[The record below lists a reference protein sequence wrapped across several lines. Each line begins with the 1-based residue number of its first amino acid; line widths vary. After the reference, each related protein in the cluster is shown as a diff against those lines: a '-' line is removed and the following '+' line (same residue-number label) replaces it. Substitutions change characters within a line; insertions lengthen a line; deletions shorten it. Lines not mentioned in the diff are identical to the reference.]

1 MTRQAIS
8 TGTNANDGTGD
19 TLRSAGT
26 KINANFSELYTLLG
40 GDADTLTSQIS
51 LGADGIIFEGS
62 NTGDAIQTTL
72 KVTNPTSADKTIT
85 FPDADGNVIL
95 DTATQTITNKTITV
109 KDIIYDVTNVSGA
122 VTLTT
127 SNAYIKCTGTAYT
140 LTWNEAATTTGEVKI
155 FTNTAS
161 GAVAVTV
168 GSGDDFSMATGT
180 TKMCI
185 ADGTNWIQLT

>member
-1 MTRQAIS
+1 MARQNIS
-8 TGTNANDGTGD
+8 TGTTANDGTGD

-26 KINANFSELYTLLG
+26 KINSNFSEIYTLLG
-40 GDADTLTSQIS
+40 GDANTLTSQIS

-62 NTGDAIQTTL
+62 TDDAFETTL
-72 KVTNPTSADKTIT
+72 KVTDPTLADKTIT
-85 FPDADGNVIL
+85 FPDATGNVIL

-122 VTLTT
+122 VTLSTT
-127 SNAYIKCTGTAYT
+127 NAYIKCIGTTYT
-140 LTWNEAATTTGEVKI
+140 LTWNEPATTTGELKI
-155 FTNTAS
+155 FTNTGS
-161 GAVAVTV
+161 GTVSVTV
-168 GSGDDFSMATGT
+168 NSGDDFSLTSGS

>member
-1 MTRQAIS
+1 MARQNIS
-8 TGTNANDGTGD
+8 TGTTANDGTGD

-26 KINANFSELYTLLG
+26 KINSNFSEIYTLLG

-51 LGADGIIFEGS
+51 LGADGVIFEGS
-62 NTGDAIQTTL
+62 TADAFETTL
-72 KVTNPTSADKTIT
+72 KVTDPTADRTIT
-85 FPDADGNVIL
+85 FPDAAGNVIL

-127 SNAYIKCTGTAYT
+127 TNAYIKCIGTTYT
-140 LTWNEAATTTGEVKI
+140 LDWNEPATTTGELKI
-155 FTNTAS
+155 FTNTGS
-161 GAVAVTV
+161 GTVSVTV
-168 GSGDDFSMATGT
+168 NSGDDFSLTSGS

>member
-1 MTRQAIS
+1 MAKQNIS
-8 TGTNANDGTGD
+8 TGTTANDGNGD

-26 KINANFSELYTLLG
+26 KINSNFSELYSKLG
-40 GDADTLTSQIS
+40 DGTDLSPQVSFGT
-51 LGADGIIFEGS
+51 DGIIFEGS
-62 NTGDAIQTTL
+62 NTSDAIQTTL
-72 KVTNPTSADKTIT
+72 KVTNPTSSDKTIT
-85 FPDADGNVIL
+85 LPDADGNVIL

-127 SNAYIKCTGTAYT
+127 TNAYIKCIGTTYE
-140 LTWNEAATTTGEVKI
+140 LDWDEPATTTGELKI
-155 FTNTAS
+155 FTNTGS
-161 GAVAVTV
+161 GDVDVVV
-168 GSGDDFSMATGT
+168 GSGDDFTLTPGS

>member
-1 MTRQAIS
+1 MARQNIS
-8 TGTNANDGTGD
+8 TGTTANDGTGD

-26 KINANFSELYTLLG
+26 KINSNFSEIYTLLG

-51 LGADGIIFEGS
+51 LGTDGVVFEGS
-62 NTGDAIQTTL
+62 TPDAFETTL
-72 KVTNPTSADKTIT
+72 KVTDPTADRTIT
-85 FPDADGNVIL
+85 FPDAAGNVIL
-95 DTATQTITNKTITV
+95 DTATHTITNKTITV

-127 SNAYIKCTGTAYT
+127 TNAYIKCIGTTYT
-140 LTWNEAATTTGEVKI
+140 LDWNEPATTTGELKI
-155 FTNTAS
+155 FTNTGS
-161 GAVAVTV
+161 GTVSVTV
-168 GSGDDFSMATGT
+168 NSGDDFSLTSGS

>member
-1 MTRQAIS
+1 MARQNIS
-8 TGTNANDGTGD
+8 TGTTANDGTGD

-26 KINANFSELYTLLG
+26 KINSNFSEIYTLLG
-40 GDADTLTSQIS
+40 GDANTLTSQIS

-62 NTGDAIQTTL
+62 TDDVFETTL
-72 KVTNPTSADKTIT
+72 KVTDPTLADRTIT
-85 FPDADGNVIL
+85 FPDATGNVIL

-127 SNAYIKCTGTAYT
+127 TNAYIKCIGTTYT
-140 LTWNEAATTTGEVKI
+140 LDWDEPATTTGELKI
-155 FTNTAS
+155 FTNTGS
-161 GAVAVTV
+161 GTVSVTV
-168 GSGDDFSMATGT
+168 NSGDDFSLTSGS

>member
-8 TGTNANDGTGD
+8 IGTAANDGTGD

-26 KINANFSELYTLLG
+26 KINNNFSELYTLLG
-40 GDADTLTSQIS
+40 GDVNTLTSQIS

-62 NTGDAIQTTL
+62 TPDAFETTL

-109 KDIIYDVTNVSGA
+109 KDIIYDVTAISG
-122 VTLTT
+122 VQTITT

-161 GAVAVTV
+161 GTVQVIV
-168 GSGDDFSMATGT
+168 GSGDDFSMTTGT

>member
-1 MTRQAIS
+1 MARQNIS
-8 TGTNANDGTGD
+8 TGTTANDGTGD

-26 KINANFSELYTLLG
+26 KINSNFSEIYTLLG

-51 LGADGIIFEGS
+51 LGTDGVIFEGS
-62 NTGDAIQTTL
+62 TPDAFETTL
-72 KVTNPTSADKTIT
+72 KVTDPTADRTIT
-85 FPDADGNVIL
+85 FPDAAGNVIL

-127 SNAYIKCTGTAYT
+127 TNAYIKCIGTTYT
-140 LTWNEAATTTGEVKI
+140 LTWNEPATTTGELKI
-155 FTNTAS
+155 FTNTGS
-161 GAVAVTV
+161 GTVSVTV
-168 GSGDDFSMATGT
+168 NSGDDFSLTSGS

>member
-1 MTRQAIS
+1 MARQNIS
-8 TGTNANDGTGD
+8 TGTTANDGTGD

-26 KINANFSELYTLLG
+26 KINSNFSEIYTLLG
-40 GDADTLTSQIS
+40 GDANTLTSQIS

-62 NTGDAIQTTL
+62 TDDVFETTL
-72 KVTNPTSADKTIT
+72 KVTDPTLADRTIT
-85 FPDADGNVIL
+85 FPDATGNVIL

-127 SNAYIKCTGTAYT
+127 TNAYIKCIGTTYT
-140 LTWNEAATTTGEVKI
+140 LDWNEPATTTGELKI
-155 FTNTAS
+155 FTNTGS
-161 GAVAVTV
+161 GTVSVTV
-168 GSGDDFSMATGT
+168 NSGDDFSLTSGS

>member
-1 MTRQAIS
+1 MARQNIS
-8 TGTNANDGTGD
+8 TGTTANDGTGD

-26 KINANFSELYTLLG
+26 KINSNFSEIYTLLG

-51 LGADGIIFEGS
+51 LGTDGVVFEGS
-62 NTGDAIQTTL
+62 TPDAFETTL
-72 KVTNPTSADKTIT
+72 KVTDPTADRTIT
-85 FPDADGNVIL
+85 FPDAAGNVIL

-127 SNAYIKCTGTAYT
+127 TNAYIKCIGTTYT
-140 LTWNEAATTTGEVKI
+140 LTWNEPATTTGELKI
-155 FTNTAS
+155 FTNTGS
-161 GAVAVTV
+161 GTVSVTV
-168 GSGDDFSMATGT
+168 NSGDDFSLTSGS

>member
-1 MTRQAIS
+1 MARQNIS
-8 TGTNANDGTGD
+8 TGTTANDGTGD

-26 KINANFSELYTLLG
+26 KINSNFSEIYTLLG

-51 LGADGIIFEGS
+51 LGTDGVVFEGS
-62 NTGDAIQTTL
+62 TPDAFETTL
-72 KVTNPTSADKTIT
+72 KVTDPTADRTIT
-85 FPDADGNVIL
+85 FPDAAGNVIL

-127 SNAYIKCTGTAYT
+127 TNAYIKCIGTTYT
-140 LTWNEAATTTGEVKI
+140 LDWNEPATTTGELKI
-155 FTNTAS
+155 FTNTGS
-161 GAVAVTV
+161 GTVSVTV
-168 GSGDDFSMATGT
+168 NSGDDFSLTSGS

>member
-1 MTRQAIS
+1 MARQNIS
-8 TGTNANDGTGD
+8 TGTTANDGTGD

-26 KINANFSELYTLLG
+26 KINSNFSEIYTLLG

-51 LGADGIIFEGS
+51 LGTDGVIFEGS
-62 NTGDAIQTTL
+62 TPDAFETTL
-72 KVTNPTSADKTIT
+72 KVTDPTADRTIT
-85 FPDADGNVIL
+85 FPDTDGNVIL

-127 SNAYIKCTGTAYT
+127 TNAYIKCIGTTYT
-140 LTWNEAATTTGEVKI
+140 LDWNEPATTTGELKI
-155 FTNTAS
+155 FTNTGS
-161 GAVAVTV
+161 GTVSVTV
-168 GSGDDFSMATGT
+168 NSGDDFSLASGS

-185 ADGTNWIQLT
+185 ADGTNWLQLT